1 MKTIAILLLTFGLA
15 TFTALADT
23 IGTPALTAHKVH
35 KAAPQRLKGNVTPE
49 GTPSWYTMDAYIQTG
64 QGTVMFYGL
73 SNQLSFSAD
82 KKSVYF
88 RTLFPQQYR
97 ELWVKGNISG
107 NTITIDS
114 KQVIATDTFTDE
126 GQTFTVDL
134 QVGEPIFDIMDNIVG
149 VKDVVFRIDGDR
161 IYIDDD
167 QQNPDHAIALYAV
180 EDGEIDLYDWTF
192 CDSFKPYTGTT
203 ELVTPPATAEVKS
216 YVYNYKDAHLK
227 DAMDIRRIAV
237 DGTDYYFEGL
247 VPSIGGWTKGTRS
260 GNTINISRAQL
271 LAFDPQIL
279 KIAGYRQSD
288 GGRLSDFA
296 FTIGADG
303 TITQQ
308 DGDNQFIVCY
318 QTNGQLLDY
327 GRSFTLTPYDENK
340 AVTPYNPVEVHSVYY
355 SELNQHGI
363 EFTQYPMDANG
374 DMLSTTQLGYYIY
387 VDGQRYTFTKK
398 QYPYLS
404 WDSADYIPFAYCDDY
419 NYGDIFNDG
428 YYNVVLFYFNDY
440 ETLGV
445 QAVYRAGGVETRSD
459 IITVNKANIVDIVPD
474 GIAAPTIS
482 SLLSPSSSLSHDI
495 YGRLLGKAPHH
506 GVVIQSGRKT
516 LMK

>member
-1 MKTIAILLLTFGLA
+1 MKKNLFTLLLCLFSLLSANAQQNITK
-15 TFTALADT
+15 
-23 IGTPALTAHKVH
+23 H
-35 KAAPQRLKGNVTPE
+35 VTPE
-49 GTPSWYTMDAYIQTG
+49 GTPAWYTLDAYIQTG
-64 QGTVMFYGL
+64 QGTVMMYGL
-73 SNQLSFSAD
+73 SDQISFSPD
-82 KKSVYF
+82 RSTVYF
-88 RTLFPQQYR
+88 RTLFPMQYG
-97 ELWVKGNISG
+97 ELWVKGKVSG
-107 NTITIDS
+107 NTITIDRNEC
-114 KQVIATDTFTDE
+114 IATQTFSDE
-126 GQTFTVDL
+126 GETITVDL
-134 QVGEPIFDIMDNIVG
+134 MVGEPIFDLMDNIVD
-149 VKDVVFRIDGDR
+149 VKDVVFKIDGDR

-167 QQNPDHAIALYAV
+167 QKDPDHAIALYAI
-180 EDGEIDLYDWTF
+180 EEGEVDLYDWTF
-192 CDSFKPYTGTT
+192 CNSFKPYTGVT
-203 ELVTPPATAEVKS
+203 ELVTPPASATVKS

-227 DAMDIRRIAV
+227 ESTDIRRIAV
-237 DGTDYYFEGL
+237 DGNDYYFEGL
-247 VPSIGGWTKGTRS
+247 VPSIGGWTKGVRS
-260 GNTINISRAQL
+260 GNTISVSRAQL

-296 FTIGADG
+296 FTVGTDG

-327 GRSFTLTPYDENK
+327 GRSFTLTPYDESQ
-340 AVTPYNPVEVHSVYY
+340 ALMPYNPVEVHSVYY

-374 DMLSTTQLGYYIY
+374 DMLSTSQLGYYIY
-387 VDGQRYTFTKK
+387 VDGQRFTFTKA

-404 WDSADYIPFAYCDDY
+404 WDSADFIPFGYCDDY

-428 YYNVVLFYFNDY
+428 YYNVVLFYIDDY

-445 QAVYRAGGVETRSD
+445 QAVYRAGTVETRSD

-474 GIAAPTIS
+474 GIAAPTSLSPLPS
-482 SLLSPSSSLSHDI
+482 SLTHDV
-495 YGRLLGKAPHH
+495 YGRLLGTAAHH
-506 GVVIQSGRKT
+506 GIVIQSGRKT